1 MPRVRTILVAVV
13 VGVAAGI
20 YFQAWVG
27 WPSFVAIAV
36 AAVLAVGILLIAA
49 SLEEDPKTA
58 DAAWGAASED
68 LNRHRPPE
76 PGDGEATVVDA
87 TPAPPRP

>member
-1 MPRVRTILVAVV
+1 VPRARTILIAVV

-20 YFQAWVG
+20 YLQAWVG

-36 AAVLAVGILLIAA
+36 AAVLAVAILLIAA

-58 DAAWGAASED
+58 DAAWRAASQD
-68 LNRHRPPE
+68 LDGHQPPE
-76 PGDGEATVVDA
+76 PGGGEASAVDV
-87 TPAPPRP
+87 TPAPPSP